1 MKQYRVA
8 VVVGSLREQ
17 SYNRRLAQALV
28 LRFPAH
34 IQCELISIAELPLY
48 NQDCDPTPPASVSAF
63 KQQIEQ
69 ADGVIFVTAEYNR
82 SIPGVLKNALD
93 QGSRPWGQNSWDNKP
108 AAVIGTSIG
117 AMGTAMAQQHL
128 RNVLAFLNMPT
139 LNQPEM
145 YLQWRDDMIDADNR
159 FNEKTGT
166 FVQKWV
172 DAYTAF
178 LAQHG

>member
-28 LRFPAH
+28 TLFPAH
-34 IQCELISIAELPLY
+34 IQCEFISIGSLPLY
-48 NQDCDPTPPASVSAF
+48 NQDADPHPSPVVSAF
-63 KQQIEQ
+63 KQQIEP

-108 AAVIGTSIG
+108 AGVIGTSPG

-145 YLQWRDDMIDADNR
+145 YLQWHDDMIDANGR
-159 FNEKTGT
+159 FNEKTGA